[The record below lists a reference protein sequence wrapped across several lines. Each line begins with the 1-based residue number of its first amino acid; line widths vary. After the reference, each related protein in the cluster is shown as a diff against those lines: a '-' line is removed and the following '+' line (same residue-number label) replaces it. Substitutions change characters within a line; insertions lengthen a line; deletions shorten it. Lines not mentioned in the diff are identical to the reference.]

1 MKTPKVLFF
10 IHGPVPTADDRQQA
24 AELEAQGNNVGF
36 RNLQWVTP
44 EAGIEIFDSLAG
56 DVPPMYQEFLAKL
69 ESDDDFQADIER
81 QKRKAPAP
89 SAPPAAPAKV
99 ELVEEEATG
108 EDMFKADAPPPVAK
122 AKKVSVAI
130 SKKTKAAS
138 KE

>member
-10 IHGPVPTADDRQQA
+10 INGPVPTADDRQQA

-44 EAGIEIFDSLAG
+44 DAGIEIFDALAG
-56 DVPPMYQEFLAKL
+56 AVPKLYQDFLAKL
-69 ESDDDFQADIER
+69 ELDDEFQADIER

-89 SAPPAAPAKV
+89 PAPPAAPAKV
-99 ELVEEEATG
+99 ELVEEDATG

>member
-10 IHGPVPTADDRQQA
+10 INGPVPTADDLQQA
-24 AELEAQGNNVGF
+24 AELEAQGNKVGF
-36 RNLQWVTP
+36 RNVQWVTP
-44 EAGIEIFDSLAG
+44 DAGIEIFDALAG
-56 DVPPMYQEFLAKL
+56 AVPKMYQDFLAKL
-69 ESDDDFQADIER
+69 ESDDEFQADIER

-89 SAPPAAPAKV
+89 PAPPAAPAKV